1 MAGTL
6 EGRVAIVTGSTRGIG
21 KAVAVAMARNGARV
35 VVCGRSSGPDTGE
48 GVGSIEATIAEIE
61 SDGGEAIG
69 IRCDISREEDATGIV
84 AGALERWGRVDV
96 LVNNAAS
103 LWRQGLL
110 NTTPA
115 KWRELLHTNLDGVYY
130 CTHAVLPSM
139 MQQGG
144 GSIISLTSGRSN
156 AIDGKTTAYTIAK
169 TGVEKLTA
177 NLAEEVREHGI
188 AVNAVDPGPVLTK
201 GVMDNIEEERYAQ
214 FYAIDDEHVKIVPA
228 CMYLAAMS
236 ADPARFITGQVLKA
250 SEYPAWVPIDT
261 A

>member
-1 MAGTL
+1 MAATL

-21 KAVAVAMARNGARV
+21 KAVAVAMARDGARV

-48 GVGSIEATIAEIE
+48 GVGSIEATVAEIE

-169 TGVEKLTA
+169 THRQPRRGSEGAPDRCQRRRPRPRTHQGRDGQHRGGA
-177 NLAEEVREHGI
+177 VR
-188 AVNAVDPGPVLTK
+188 PVLCHRRRAREDCPRVHVPGGHVGGPGAVHHRPSAQ
-201 GVMDNIEEERYAQ
+201 GVG
-214 FYAIDDEHVKIVPA
+214 VPGVG
-228 CMYLAAMS
+228 
-236 ADPARFITGQVLKA
+236 PG
-250 SEYPAWVPIDT
+250 
-261 A
+261 